1 MQKEHVNA
9 ALKLLTDNMTG
20 GILALNDEA
29 LDMLRQKHPEARNR
43 QEDITLQG
51 PMKSINPILFVE
63 IDDEM
68 IIKAAKNT
76 KGGSGPS
83 GMDADGWRKILVS
96 RIYGDYG
103 KDLRRAFAEFIKK
116 IFIYR

>member
-1 MQKEHVNA
+1 
-9 ALKLLTDNMTG
+9 MTG
-20 GILALNDEA
+20 GILPLNDET
-29 LDMLRQKHPEARNR
+29 LDLLRQKHPEARNR

-51 PMKSINPILFVE
+51 PMQSINPILFDE

-76 KGGSGPS
+76 KGGSAPS

-96 RIYGDYG
+96 RVYGDSAKGICRVY
-103 KDLRRAFAEFIKK
+103 
-116 IFIYR
+116 